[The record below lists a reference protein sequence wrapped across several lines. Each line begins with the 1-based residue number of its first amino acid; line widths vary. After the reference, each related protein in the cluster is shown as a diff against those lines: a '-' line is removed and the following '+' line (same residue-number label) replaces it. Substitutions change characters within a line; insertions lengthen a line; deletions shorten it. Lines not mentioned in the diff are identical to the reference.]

1 MESNKKT
8 RTLVKGVVAI
18 VLLIGVAVAAYLFFN
33 TSGGNVALGDV
44 NADEWGDQNDRVEGV
59 VVARL
64 TKAELEESINGTIDG
79 SVPEDIA
86 AKFSTNIQRIVVKN
100 DPNVNIAV
108 GFSELWVLKF
118 LEIYSK
124 ITVIE
129 EECVFDS
136 NNRLETLVILVE

>member
-1 MESNKKT
+1 MGTNKKSG
-8 RTLVKGVVAI
+8 TLVKGVVAI
-18 VLLIGVAVAAYLFFN
+18 VLLIGVAVAAYLYFN
-33 TSGGNVALGDV
+33 PSDGNIASGDV
-44 NADEWGDQNDRVEGV
+44 NVEEGV
-59 VVARL
+59 VVSRL

-79 SVPEDIA
+79 SVPEEIA
-86 AKFSTNIQRIVVKN
+86 TKFSPNVQKIVVKN